1 MGCHADPTVAAGD
14 CDYSRAVVD
23 SRETV
28 VSSWTRSGMRTF
40 LTIPALILAANLAA
54 NLAVAS
60 NGSSSLLGRHGH
72 AELSKFD
79 YLVLASMADSPSL
92 TAMASYRPRVQ
103 PGASG
108 SLARSV
114 PKRQ

>member
-40 LTIPALILAANLAA
+40 LTIPALILAA

>member
-1 MGCHADPTVAAGD
+1 M
-14 CDYSRAVVD
+14 
-23 SRETV
+23 V

-40 LTIPALILAANLAA
+40 FTVPVVILAA

-60 NGSSSLLGRHGH
+60 NGSSSLLGRHEH

-79 YLVLASMADSPSL
+79 YLVLASMADSPRL

-103 PGASG
+103 SGASG

-114 PKRQ
+114 PKHQ